1 MSMQVKIPKIEKV
14 EETDED
20 LQSLCNFLCF
30 YINGIAYPER
40 IVSLKITKEGNKY
53 KGVVEWNHDT
63 VKPEFFGKTI
73 KFSVEESD
81 GQKQISETKEKILQ
95 SKIIKEDKKEV
106 VFSTK

>member
-14 EETDED
+14 EEHYDN

-53 KGVVEWNHDT
+53 KGVLEWNHDT

-73 KFSVEESD
+73 NFSVAESE
-81 GQKQISETKEKILQ
+81 GQKDIPEGKENILQ
-95 SKIIKEDKKEV
+95 S
-106 VFSTK
+106 